1 MTVSAFS
8 LFTFWRDMS
17 NKTSEIKE
25 KLHYYLFEDNSK
37 ADIDNIPY
45 KDNIKILSVPE
56 INSEYDY
63 TNYGSCVG
71 LHWIWK
77 NDSSDY
83 VGFSLV
89 NAVPNIDK
97 NELNCI
103 LDSNIS
109 ILYAKEIEGEITL
122 RENYRRKYY
131 DYDMRVLIELIQRD
145 LSYMSEYAVDEVIN
159 KCGFIM
165 PFVIMRK
172 DIYRKFCIW
181 LFPILKE
188 ITKYCA
194 DKVSKRQSKYLEYLT
209 YYLLNIYIKYN
220 SEKFKTFEAT
230 DQIEIHFKEKPYIY
244 PTEGTLVERVQKM
257 VDDGMPEE
265 VDYLL
270 EQNVI
275 NPDYKVLKRI
285 FDDYKRQRRYFK
297 SANLDINKNIS
308 YHMNND
314 IDPQSISFIDK
325 KPKILVLKWNSFNND
340 DILRALENLG
350 LDVDYIQINNIEYA
364 RRSHNVDA
372 INTYLDNHSFDVIFT
387 TNYFDFLAESCYAR
401 GIPYIAWAYDSPTD
415 VGDKSTLHYD
425 TSHLF
430 LFDSNEAYKYNTLEG
445 IKNVNYMPLAADC
458 SRYDEIIISEADKR
472 RFSADISFVGGL
484 YDNKLSEYLSYT
496 DDYQKGFFNGVID
509 NSVGVYGS
517 NIINDLIDYRLDKWA
532 GSKTFYNA
540 IFNGEKKTR
549 SPLRNND
556 PSEIIGRLSVLV
568 NKTVTNRERL
578 ILISMLSNHY
588 DFKLYSTSSHEVF
601 KSTTECGPVDY
612 YNEMPKVF
620 KCSKVNLNITLKSIK
635 NGIPLRCL
643 DIMGNHGFL
652 LSNYQKDFEDRF
664 VDGKNI
670 ALYNSLEEAFDKCK
684 FYLEHES
691 ERKKVADAGYNT
703 VKEYY
708 SYRVLFSEIFKKA
721 GLERMINR

>member
-1 MTVSAFS
+1 M
-8 LFTFWRDMS
+8 R
-17 NKTSEIKE
+17 NKANNLED
-25 KLHYYLFEDNSK
+25 KLHYYLFEDNNK
-37 ADIDNIPY
+37 ANTDNIPY
-45 KDNIKILSVPE
+45 KESIRIISIPE
-56 INSEYDY
+56 TESEYDHA
-63 TNYGSCVG
+63 NYGSCVG

-77 NDSSDY
+77 NDSSEY
-83 VGFSLV
+83 IGFSLGK
-89 NAVPNIDK
+89 AVPNIDK
-97 NELNCI
+97 DELNKI
-103 LDSNIS
+103 LDSNVS
-109 ILYAKEIEGEITL
+109 ILYVKGIEGDISL
-122 RENYRRKYY
+122 KENYRRRYY

-145 LSYMSEYAVDEVIN
+145 LSYMSEYAVDEVLN
-159 KCGFIM
+159 KCEFIM
-165 PFVIMRK
+165 PFIIMRK

-181 LFPILKE
+181 LFPFLQE
-188 ITKYCA
+188 VTKYCA
-194 DKVSKRQSKYLEYLT
+194 DKVSKNQNKYLEYLT
-209 YYLLNIYIKYN
+209 YYLINIYIKYN
-220 SEKFKTFEAT
+220 SGKNKTYEIE
-230 DQIEIHFKEKPYIY
+230 DQINVHYEEKPYEY
-244 PTEGTLVERVQKM
+244 PTDGTLIERAQKM
-257 VDDGMPEE
+257 VDDGMADD
-265 VDYLL
+265 VDHLL
-270 EQNVI
+270 EQNVV

-285 FDDYKRQRRYFK
+285 FDDYKRQKRYFK
-297 SANLDINKNIS
+297 STNLDKNKSVS
-308 YHMNND
+308 YHINND
-314 IDPQSISFIDK
+314 ADPQNVSFNDR

-350 LDVDYIQINNIEYA
+350 FDVDYIQINDIEYA

-430 LFDSNEAYKYNTLEG
+430 LFDSNETYEYNVLEG

-458 SRYDEIIISEADKR
+458 SRYDEIAVSEADR
-472 RFSADISFVGGL
+472 ERFSADISFVGGL
-484 YDNKLSEYLSYT
+484 YDNMLTDYLSYT
-496 DDYQKGFFNGVID
+496 DDYQKAFFNGVID

-532 GSKTFYNA
+532 GSKAFYNA
-540 IFNGEKKTR
+540 VFNGEKKTR
-549 SPLRNND
+549 SPLKNND
-556 PSEIIGRLSVLV
+556 PGEIIGRLNILV

-601 KSTTECGPVDY
+601 KSTTECGTVEY
-612 YNEMPKVF
+612 YTEMPKVF

-652 LSNYQKDFEDRF
+652 LSNYQKDFEDHF
-664 VDGKNI
+664 VDGVNI
-670 ALYNSLEEAFDKCK
+670 ALYNSLEEAFDKCR

-691 ERKKVADAGYNT
+691 ERQKVADAGYNT

-708 SYRVLFSEIFKKA
+708 NYNTLFTEIFKKS